1 MFMGTTPF
9 ITVRA
14 RRPLTEIEFCAWVAQ
29 AVPGDRLE
37 YHRGFLVLDIFPMFA
52 RLPDRAARGTGPAR
66 VARLLGR
73 RTGPR
78 APGAGAHG
86 PRPVRL
92 HRRRPPQTEGR
103 SRLAVRASARRA
115 GAARPRHRFEWS
127 GCRVMTAFQSLFAD
141 HGDPYMPFP
150 ANTPTVDDLP
160 GLGLQDIAQL
170 PVELLAIL
178 QRDVD
183 ERIKRDKAAKARLDG
198 ALTVRYAT
206 RAADE
211 RQAAGKDTGTIRF
224 DDGDFTVVADLPKR
238 VDWDQD
244 RLAAMVERIRA
255 AGDDPAQ
262 YVDIAFKVPERKYAA
277 WPDAIRAGFEPART
291 VRPGTLKIEIVPQ
304 GGDQ

>member
-1 MFMGTTPF
+1 
-9 ITVRA
+9 
-14 RRPLTEIEFCAWVAQ
+14 
-29 AVPGDRLE
+29 
-37 YHRGFLVLDIFPMFA
+37 
-52 RLPDRAARGTGPAR
+52 
-66 VARLLGR
+66 
-73 RTGPR
+73 
-78 APGAGAHG
+78 
-86 PRPVRL
+86 
-92 HRRRPPQTEGR
+92 
-103 SRLAVRASARRA
+103 
-115 GAARPRHRFEWS
+115 
-127 GCRVMTAFQSLFAD
+127 MTAFQSLFAD

-206 RAADE
+206 RAAEE

-262 YVDIAFKVPERKYAA
+262 YVDIAFKVPERKYVA
-277 WPDAIRAGFEPART
+277 WPDAIRAGFETART

-304 GGDQ
+304 GDDQ